1 MEDTAPLQQ
10 IPTRWGP
17 SPYRPLRGPAR
28 VLAILL
34 VLVTVITA
42 IGGVS
47 DWLAFTRILGN
58 TSTASA
64 EWPRQRTIASLQG
77 LTYLATVTG
86 FLVWFHRAYTNLHA
100 LGMEPLRF
108 RAGWAVGGW
117 FVPILNLVRPK
128 QIMND
133 IWRGS
138 DPAAPASNDGAW
150 HRAPVPALLH
160 LWWGLFLMSWLVDR
174 LLVGSALL
182 YEPTAQARR
191 NTFVDNTAIRG
202 VEVLLGIVAV
212 LVVRQVTRRQEAR
225 AAGLAGDRQLR

>member
-1 MEDTAPLQQ
+1 VEGIAPLR
-10 IPTRWGP
+10 PTPTGWGP

-47 DWLAFTRILGN
+47 DWLAFSRILGN
-58 TSTASA
+58 TSTVSA

-77 LTYLATVTG
+77 VTYLATVTG

-100 LGMEPLRF
+100 LGMEPLRC

-150 HRAPVPALLH
+150 HRAPVPALLQ
-160 LWWGLFLMSWLVDR
+160 LWWALFLMSWLVDR
-174 LLVGSALL
+174 LLVGSALF
-182 YEPTAQARR
+182 YEPAAQVRR
-191 NTFVDNTAIRG
+191 STFVDNTAIRA

-212 LVVRQVTRRQEAR
+212 LVVRQVSRRQEAR
-225 AAGLAGDRQLR
+225 AAGLAGDRQLQ

>member
-10 IPTRWGP
+10 IPTRCGP

-28 VLAILL
+28 ALTILL

-64 EWPRQRTIASLQG
+64 EWPRQRMIASLQG
-77 LTYLATVTG
+77 LTYLATITG
-86 FLVWFHRAYTNLHA
+86 FLVWFHRAYTNLHS
-100 LGMEPLRF
+100 LGMEPLRL

-128 QIMND
+128 QIMSD
-133 IWRGS
+133 I
-138 DPAAPASNDGAW
+138 
-150 HRAPVPALLH
+150 
-160 LWWGLFLMSWLVDR
+160 
-174 LLVGSALL
+174 
-182 YEPTAQARR
+182 
-191 NTFVDNTAIRG
+191 
-202 VEVLLGIVAV
+202 
-212 LVVRQVTRRQEAR
+212 
-225 AAGLAGDRQLR
+225 

>member
-1 MEDTAPLQQ
+1 MAPAEDDRIAP
-10 IPTRWGP
+10 GP
-17 SPYRPLRGPAR
+17 DLSGHRYRFP
-28 VLAILL
+28 
-34 VLVTVITA
+34 
-42 IGGVS
+42 GV
-47 DWLAFTRILGN
+47 
-58 TSTASA
+58 
-64 EWPRQRTIASLQG
+64 
-77 LTYLATVTG
+77 V
-86 FLVWFHRAYTNLHA
+86 HRAYTNLHS
-100 LGMEPLRF
+100 LGMEPLRL

-128 QIMND
+128 QIMSD

-191 NTFVDNTAIRG
+191 NTFVDNIAIRG

>member
-10 IPTRWGP
+10 IPTRCGP

-28 VLAILL
+28 ALTILL

-64 EWPRQRTIASLQG
+64 EWPRQRMIASLQG

-86 FLVWFHRAYTNLHA
+86 FLVWFHRAYTNLHS
-100 LGMEPLRF
+100 LGMEPLRL

-128 QIMND
+128 QIMSD
-133 IWRGS
+133 I
-138 DPAAPASNDGAW
+138 
-150 HRAPVPALLH
+150 
-160 LWWGLFLMSWLVDR
+160 
-174 LLVGSALL
+174 
-182 YEPTAQARR
+182 
-191 NTFVDNTAIRG
+191 
-202 VEVLLGIVAV
+202 
-212 LVVRQVTRRQEAR
+212 
-225 AAGLAGDRQLR
+225 

>member
-1 MEDTAPLQQ
+1 MEDIAPLQ
-10 IPTRWGP
+10 PTPTGWGP
-17 SPYRPLRGPAR
+17 SPYRPLRGPATA
-28 VLAILL
+28 LAILL
-34 VLVTVITA
+34 VLVTVTTA

-47 DWLAFTRILGN
+47 DWLAFHRILGN
-58 TSTASA
+58 TSTPAA
-64 EWPRQRTIASLQG
+64 EWPRQRMIASLQG
-77 LTYLATVTG
+77 VTYLATVAG

-128 QIMND
+128 QIMDD

-138 DPAAPASNDGAW
+138 DPAAPASNHGAW
-150 HRAPVPALLH
+150 HRAPIPALLQ
-160 LWWGLFLMSWLVDR
+160 LWWALFLVSWLVDR
-174 LLVGSALL
+174 LLVGSALF

-191 NTFVDNTAIRG
+191 NTFVDNAAIRA